1 MSIYTRYGDQGYT
14 RLVGGGRAKKNAPRV
29 QAYGSID
36 TLNSHAGVAVSQ
48 LGKEDPV
55 RDELL
60 QVQQWIFD
68 CGGDFAT
75 PDEKRPYKIEAEMV
89 QWLEEK
95 IDEYWSKTPELQ
107 QFILPGGVP
116 AAATL
121 HVCRCVAREA
131 ERNAVAL
138 LELEEAVNP
147 EALKFLNRLSDYFF
161 ALARWVNLQA
171 EEPDVCYQ
179 NSAPVF
185 KGKKKPRG

>member
-48 LGKEDPV
+48 LSKEDPV
-55 RDELL
+55 RKELL

-95 IDEYWSKTPELQ
+95 IDEYWSKTPELK

-185 KGKKKPRG
+185 KGKKKPRA